1 MMNWKIRHEGSPTAV
16 EGLALADVV
25 QGLQDGMYE
34 PTDEVMG
41 PADSDWMALESHPQL
56 AEVVA
61 DLEPPP
67 PKVETD
73 ETRLDMNPVI
83 DVALVLL
90 IFFMLTTSY
99 AALQR
104 ALELPSGITRD
115 KKGRLVYTPKKVDE
129 VLIKVKAR
137 PGDDGKPQ
145 FSVEDEV
152 VEGKYLRAAISK
164 YVKEKGKTELL
175 IDAKGVDWG
184 AIVTIQD
191 AALGAKVHRALF
203 LQEAEGESPEGE
215 SPPGQ

>member
-1 MMNWKIRHEGSPTAV
+1 MTWKIRHEGSPTAV
-16 EGLALADVV
+16 EGLTLADVV

-41 PADSDWMALESHPQL
+41 PADSDWAALETHPQF

-104 ALELPSGITRD
+104 ALELPSGITRN
-115 KKGRLVYTPKKVDE
+115 KQGRLVYTPEKVNQL
-129 VLIKVKAR
+129 LIKVKAR
-137 PGDDGKPQ
+137 LGDDGQPV
-145 FSVEDEV
+145 FSVEDEEV
-152 VEGKYLRAAISK
+152 DSRFLRSTISK
-164 YVKEKGKTELL
+164 YVDKQKGKTELL
-175 IDAKGVDWG
+175 IDAQGVDWG

-191 AALGAKVHRALF
+191 AALGANVHRALF
-203 LQEAEGESPEGE
+203 LQEAEGESAPDK
-215 SPPGQ
+215 Q